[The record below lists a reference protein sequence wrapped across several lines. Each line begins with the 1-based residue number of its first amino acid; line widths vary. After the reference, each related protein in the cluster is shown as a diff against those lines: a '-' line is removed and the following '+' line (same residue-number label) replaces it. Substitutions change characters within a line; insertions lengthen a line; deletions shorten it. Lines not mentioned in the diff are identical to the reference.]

1 MVIYQ
6 NGIRIRWM
14 ICLSVRKISNE
25 LSCFHVFF
33 FTELIFIQ
41 YFITSFF
48 IIKTKKISTFVYS
61 HLFEQH
67 SRGRLTLMA
76 IYQNGI
82 RIKLQLCNRVSILE
96 LLDVNNIILLAQ
108 GILPW
113 LLLNFIKKMKKK
125 NGLTN
130 NSFDYFFVLLYSL

>member
-1 MVIYQ
+1 
-6 NGIRIRWM
+6 
-14 ICLSVRKISNE
+14 
-25 LSCFHVFF
+25 
-33 FTELIFIQ
+33 
-41 YFITSFF
+41 
-48 IIKTKKISTFVYS
+48 
-61 HLFEQH
+61 
-67 SRGRLTLMA
+67 MA

-108 GILPW
+108 GILPL